1 MKRSWAVLALGILFV
16 VMVVPSVSS
25 AASGTIVRGGGAG
38 TFGADLDGDG
48 DVDGS
53 RFGVGA
59 LLLADGTARGHF
71 ECLMAGEADFLG
83 LRLMAVEGT
92 VHKGSRNADGSVTL
106 RGVASVNLAG
116 GVIFRGV
123 PFEVTLWAGGPG
135 SGRPV
140 LTVLGAF
147 DGVPGDTVAD
157 NGNYDLASETV
168 TSGQIV
174 IGA

>member
-16 VMVVPSVSS
+16 VMGVPPVSS

-59 LLLADGTARGHF
+59 VLLADGTARGHF
-71 ECLMAGEADFLG
+71 ECLMAGASDFLG
-83 LRLMAVEGT
+83 LRLMAVEGK
-92 VHKGSRNADGSVTL
+92 VLEGSRATDGSVTL

-116 GVIFRGV
+116 GLIFRGV
-123 PFEVTLWAGGPG
+123 SFEVTLWPGGPA
-135 SGRPV
+135 SGRLA

-147 DGVPGDTVAD
+147 EGTPGDTISG
-157 NGNYDLASETV
+157 NGDYDLPTETV

-174 IGA
+174 VAG

>member
-1 MKRSWAVLALGILFV
+1 MRSYLAMGLALAFV
-16 VMVVPSVSS
+16 FLAMSPLG
-25 AASGTIVRGGGAG
+25 AANRTMIVRGGGAG

-59 LLLADGTARGHF
+59 VLLADGTARGHF
-71 ECLMAGEADFLG
+71 ECLMAGASDFLG

-92 VHKGSRNADGSVTL
+92 VHEGSRNADGSVTL

-116 GVIFRGV
+116 GVLFRGV

-135 SGRPV
+135 SGRLA

-157 NGNYDLASETV
+157 NGNYDLPSETV